1 MKRRSHVI
9 PIDRD
14 LLALSRARRRHAAW
28 SDDALKRLSAIVCRL
43 IVSRRWILAR
53 RRRAYWR
60 PDAQSRSC
68 RIGTAVFRPPLVVG
82 EGVCR
87 LSLPPSL
94 EHRADHRLPGTSDSC
109 CSCHP
114 REARGPCSDTPQVY
128 RAPYDDL
135 QGLGRHFEDV
145 AKHGYSYSSGI
156 CIGSNASEPAKA
168 LQAFLSAPAAA
179 SVIRKNGM
187 DPSHP

>member
-1 MKRRSHVI
+1 MPNPEAAVLV
-9 PIDRD
+9 
-14 LLALSRARRRHAAW
+14 LLYFVLPLWLAKGFADYRCHRALSIELTTGFQALQTVAVHVTPEKRA
-28 SDDALKRLSAIVCRL
+28 ALL
-43 IVSRRWILAR
+43 
-53 RRRAYWR
+53 
-60 PDAQSRSC
+60 
-68 RIGTAVFRPPLVVG
+68 
-82 EGVCR
+82 
-87 LSLPPSL
+87 
-94 EHRADHRLPGTSDSC
+94 
-109 CSCHP
+109 
-114 REARGPCSDTPQVY
+114 DTPQVY